1 MATQA
6 DLTAKIEEL
15 NAKIAE
21 VNIEVPAAFSRLEG
35 LIGAPPVDTQ
45 PLIDKMTEGQVI
57 LQSVI
62 DLAKTK
68 GV

>member
-1 MATQA
+1 MASQE
-6 DLTAKIEEL
+6 DLKAKIEEI

-21 VNIEVPAAFSRLEG
+21 VNVEVPAAFSRLEG

-45 PLIDKMTEGQVI
+45 PLIDRLSEGQVI